1 MLKEKIKQNKFY
13 ILTFLILFSLFLIP
27 LPYYIEKDGGTI
39 STKDRI
45 KIENT
50 ESSGNFYMAYVSE
63 IKVNIPTYII
73 SLFNKDW
80 TLIPK
85 NKVVL
90 TNETEEDEKFRS
102 KLLLKESINNAIASA
117 YTLANKKYE
126 ILNEN
131 YYVTYVDE
139 TAITDLKVQ
148 DKIIKI
154 NDTLVNNKIEI
165 ANIINNSKIGDT
177 MSIEVEN
184 KGKTYHRKS
193 TLIEMDGKPVIG
205 VMLTS
210 EKTIETEPKIVDN
223 FAATESGSSGGLML
237 ALEIYDNITNKNIS
251 KNKKIAGTGTIDE
264 YGNVGQIG
272 GVKYK
277 LKGVYND
284 GIKIFLV
291 PNRENYE
298 EAREVAKKENLDIQI
313 IGVSTLEEAIKKL
326 EEI

>member
-85 NKVVL
+85 NEVVL

-117 YTLANKKYE
+117 YTLAHKKYE

-177 MSIEVEN
+177 ISIEVEN

-205 VMLTS
+205 IMLTS

-291 PNRENYE
+291 PNGENYE

>member
-85 NKVVL
+85 NEVVL

-177 MSIEVEN
+177 ISIEVEN

-223 FAATESGSSGGLML
+223 FATTESGSSGGLML

-251 KNKKIAGTGTIDE
+251 KNRKIAGTGTIDE

-291 PNRENYE
+291 PNGENYE

>member
-177 MSIEVEN
+177 ISIEVEN
-184 KGKTYHRKS
+184 KGKTYYRKS

-210 EKTIETEPKIVDN
+210 EKTIETEPKIVNN

-251 KNKKIAGTGTIDE
+251 KNRKIAGTGTIDE

-291 PNRENYE
+291 PNGENYE

>member
-85 NKVVL
+85 NEVVL

-177 MSIEVEN
+177 ISIEVEN

-291 PNRENYE
+291 PNGENYK
-298 EAREVAKKENLDIQI
+298 EAIEVAKKENLDIQI

>member
-117 YTLANKKYE
+117 YTLAHKKYE

-177 MSIEVEN
+177 ISIEVEN
-184 KGKTYHRKS
+184 KGKTYYRKS

-251 KNKKIAGTGTIDE
+251 KNRKIAGTGTIDE

-291 PNRENYE
+291 PNGENYE

>member
-85 NKVVL
+85 NEVVL

-177 MSIEVEN
+177 ISIEVEN
-184 KGKTYHRKS
+184 KGKTYYRKS

-264 YGNVGQIG
+264 DGNVGQIG

-291 PNRENYE
+291 PNGENYK
-298 EAREVAKKENLDIQI
+298 EAIEVAKKENLDIQI
-313 IGVSTLEEAIKKL
+313 FGVSTLEEAIKKL

>member
-85 NKVVL
+85 NEVVL

-102 KLLLKESINNAIASA
+102 KLLLKESINNAIAAA
-117 YTLANKKYE
+117 YTLACKKYE

-177 MSIEVEN
+177 ISIEVEN
-184 KGKTYHRKS
+184 KGKTYYRKS

-264 YGNVGQIG
+264 DGNVGQIG

-277 LKGVYND
+277 LKGVYKE

-291 PNRENYE
+291 PNGDNYE
-298 EAREVAKKENLDIQI
+298 EAINIAKNENLDIKI

>member
-117 YTLANKKYE
+117 YTLAHKKYE

-177 MSIEVEN
+177 ISIEVEN
-184 KGKTYHRKS
+184 KGKTYYRKS

-210 EKTIETEPKIVDN
+210 EKTIETEPKIVNN

-251 KNKKIAGTGTIDE
+251 KNRKIAGTGTIDE

-291 PNRENYE
+291 PNGENYE
-298 EAREVAKKENLDIQI
+298 EAIEVAKKENLDIQI

>member
-85 NKVVL
+85 NEVVL

-177 MSIEVEN
+177 ISIEVEN

-205 VMLTS
+205 IMLTS

-237 ALEIYDNITNKNIS
+237 ELEIYDNITNKNIS
-251 KNKKIAGTGTIDE
+251 KNRKIAGTGTIDE

-291 PNRENYE
+291 PNGENYE
-298 EAREVAKKENLDIQI
+298 EAIEVSKKENLDIQI

>member
-85 NKVVL
+85 NEVVL

-139 TAITDLKVQ
+139 TAITDLKIQ

-177 MSIEVEN
+177 ISIEVEN

-193 TLIEMDGKPVIG
+193 TLIEMDGKSVIG

-251 KNKKIAGTGTIDE
+251 KNRKIAGTGTIDE

-291 PNRENYE
+291 PNGENYE

>member
-177 MSIEVEN
+177 ISIEVEN

-205 VMLTS
+205 IMLTS

-251 KNKKIAGTGTIDE
+251 KNRKIAGTGTIDE

-291 PNRENYE
+291 PNGENYE
-298 EAREVAKKENLDIQI
+298 EAIEVSKKENLDIQI

>member
-85 NKVVL
+85 NEVVL

-139 TAITDLKVQ
+139 TAITDLKIQ

-177 MSIEVEN
+177 ISIEVEN
-184 KGKTYHRKS
+184 KGKTYYRKS

-210 EKTIETEPKIVDN
+210 EKTIETEPKIIDN

-237 ALEIYDNITNKNIS
+237 ALEIYDNITNKNTS
-251 KNKKIAGTGTIDE
+251 KNRKIAGTGTIDE

-291 PNRENYE
+291 PDGENYE
-298 EAREVAKKENLDIQI
+298 EAIEVAKKENLDIQI

>member
-85 NKVVL
+85 NEVVL

-165 ANIINNSKIGDT
+165 ANIINNSKVGDT
-177 MSIEVEN
+177 ISIEVEN
-184 KGKTYHRKS
+184 KGKTYYRKS

-251 KNKKIAGTGTIDE
+251 KNRKIAGTGTIDE
-264 YGNVGQIG
+264 DGNVGQIG

-291 PNRENYE
+291 PNGENYE
-298 EAREVAKKENLDIQI
+298 EAIEVAKKENLDIQI

>member
-85 NKVVL
+85 NEVVL

-177 MSIEVEN
+177 ISIEVEN
-184 KGKTYHRKS
+184 KGKTYYRKS

-251 KNKKIAGTGTIDE
+251 KNRKIAGTGTIDE

-291 PNRENYE
+291 PNGENYE

>member
-85 NKVVL
+85 NEVVL

-177 MSIEVEN
+177 ISIEVEN

-223 FAATESGSSGGLML
+223 FATTESGSSGGLML
-237 ALEIYDNITNKNIS
+237 ALEIYDNITNKNS
-251 KNKKIAGTGTIDE
+251 
-264 YGNVGQIG
+264 NVI
-272 GVKYK
+272 
-277 LKGVYND
+277 
-284 GIKIFLV
+284 
-291 PNRENYE
+291 
-298 EAREVAKKENLDIQI
+298 
-313 IGVSTLEEAIKKL
+313 T
-326 EEI
+326 

>member
-85 NKVVL
+85 NEVVL

-117 YTLANKKYE
+117 YTLAHKKYE

-177 MSIEVEN
+177 ISIEVEN
-184 KGKTYHRKS
+184 KGKTYYRKS

-251 KNKKIAGTGTIDE
+251 KNRKIAGTGTIDE

-291 PNRENYE
+291 PNGENYE

>member
-85 NKVVL
+85 NEVVL

-165 ANIINNSKIGDT
+165 ASIINNSKIGDT
-177 MSIEVEN
+177 ISIEVEN

-291 PNRENYE
+291 PNGENYE
-298 EAREVAKKENLDIQI
+298 EAIEVAKKENLNIQI

>member
-39 STKDRI
+39 SIKDRI

-85 NKVVL
+85 NEVVL

-117 YTLANKKYE
+117 YTLAHKKYE

-177 MSIEVEN
+177 ISIEVEN
-184 KGKTYHRKS
+184 KGKTYYRKS

-210 EKTIETEPKIVDN
+210 EKTIETEPKIVNN

-251 KNKKIAGTGTIDE
+251 KNRKIAGTGTIDE

-291 PNRENYE
+291 PDGENYE

>member
-85 NKVVL
+85 NEVVL

-177 MSIEVEN
+177 ISIEVEN

-205 VMLTS
+205 IMLTS

-251 KNKKIAGTGTIDE
+251 KNRKIAGTGTIDE

-291 PNRENYE
+291 PNGENYE
-298 EAREVAKKENLDIQI
+298 EAIEVSKKENLDIQI

>member
-85 NKVVL
+85 NEVVL

-117 YTLANKKYE
+117 YTLAHKKYE

-177 MSIEVEN
+177 ISIEVEN
-184 KGKTYHRKS
+184 KGKTYYRKS

-251 KNKKIAGTGTIDE
+251 KNRKIAGTGTIDE

-291 PNRENYE
+291 PNGENYE
-298 EAREVAKKENLDIQI
+298 EAIEVAKKENLDIQI